1 MLEVVHAPS
10 MARLDQYAPH
20 DAYRVAAVV
29 TRGTIGSRPPGEPA
43 WAPVPSPREAATA
56 ALLGFRDA
64 YGADPQGVWAAP
76 GRVNLIG
83 EHVDYVDGLCLPLA
97 LPQRTYAAL
106 STRADGRLRLR
117 SAQRPDEPYDG
128 TLDQVGPG
136 TPTGWAAYAAGVG
149 WSLRHDLH
157 GIVAREVPGFDVFVD
172 GQVPLGAGL
181 ASSAAL
187 ECAVA
192 LGLDELTG
200 WGLGGSDAGRATLAA
215 ACQRADH
222 VVVGVPSGGLDQAAS
237 LRCIA
242 GHALLLDNRDGSVEQ
257 VPLDLTGYGLTLLVI
272 DTRVRHRHVD
282 GQYAERRAACELA
295 ASALG
300 VRSLREVEPSDLPA
314 VLGALEPALRPRV
327 RHVVTEIE
335 RVRHVVE
342 LLRAGRAGDIGPA
355 LDASHGSLRDD
366 YEVSCDE
373 LDIAVGAARRAG
385 ALGARMTGGGFGG
398 SVVALVPAA
407 RVSDVA
413 AAVQQEFAA
422 AAWPAPGLMIA
433 VPSPGAARVR

>member
-1 MLEVVHAPS
+1 MTRDPTRGRPS
-10 MARLDQYAPH
+10 NELAWVD
-20 DAYRVAAVV
+20 VAA
-29 TRGTIGSRPPGEPA
+29 
-43 WAPVPSPREAATA
+43 PRDVATA
-56 ALLGFRDA
+56 AVLGFRDA
-64 YGADPQGVWAAP
+64 YGAEPQGVWAAP

-83 EHVDYVDGLCLPLA
+83 EHVDYADGLCLPLA
-97 LPQRTYAAL
+97 LSQRTYAAL
-106 STRADGRLRLR
+106 STRDDGRVRLR

-128 TLDQVGPG
+128 TLGQVGPG
-136 TPTGWAAYAAGVG
+136 TPTGWAAYVAGAG
-149 WSLRHDLH
+149 WSLQHDLH
-157 GIVAREVPGFDVFVD
+157 GSVVREVPGFDLFVD
-172 GQVPLGAGL
+172 GQVPVGAGL

-200 WGLGGSDAGRATLAA
+200 WGLGGTDAGRATLAA

-257 VPLDLTGYGLTLLVI
+257 VQLDLTGHGLTLLVI

-282 GQYAERRAACELA
+282 GQYAERRAACDRA
-295 ASALG
+295 TSALG
-300 VRSLREVEPSDLPA
+300 VQTLRSVEPTDLPA
-314 VLGALEPALRPRV
+314 ALGALEPALRPRV

-335 RVRHVVE
+335 RVRQVVE
-342 LLRAGRAGDIGPA
+342 LLRAGNSDQIGPA
-355 LDASHGSLRDD
+355 LNASHASLRDD
-366 YEVSCDE
+366 YEVSCPE
-373 LDIAVGAARRAG
+373 LDVAVDAARRAG
-385 ALGARMTGGGFGG
+385 ALGARLTGGGFGG
-398 SVVALVPAA
+398 SVVALVPAS

-413 AAVQQEFAA
+413 AAVQQEFAS